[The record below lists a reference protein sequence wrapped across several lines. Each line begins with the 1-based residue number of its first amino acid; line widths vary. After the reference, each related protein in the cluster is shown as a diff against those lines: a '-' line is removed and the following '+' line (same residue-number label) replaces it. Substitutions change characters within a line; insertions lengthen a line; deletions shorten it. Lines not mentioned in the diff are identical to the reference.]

1 MASRRKSSGGDR
13 SDVPKR
19 SCTAFVR
26 HKVCTC
32 RENHGGGGLVPSTTS
47 GVLGCICYRHG
58 GTTAQRAGQT
68 GSWELRI
75 SVTGVDGHLCLS
87 SVGHPPRS
95 AYRTLRPGHRGLSSS
110 FRQKWV
116 LLCRSRLAY
125 SVPWPQH
132 LLVAGYVAHLT
143 ECWDLTWVAWR
154 QRNLPAPF
162 LDIRDNYVI
171 GADSGSH
178 PETTRKLALG

>member
-1 MASRRKSSGGDR
+1 MLCTLPPSSHLAAVSLSDNCVPVSQSVCSCNLCCVQQWPEGARVVVVTVQMCQREAVQR
-13 SDVPKR
+13 SLD
-19 SCTAFVR
+19 T
-26 HKVCTC
+26 KVCTC

-125 SVPWPQH
+125 SVPWPQPF
-132 LLVAGYVAHLT
+132 VGG
-143 ECWDLTWVAWR
+143 WVCS
-154 QRNLPAPF
+154 PS
-162 LDIRDNYVI
+162 D
-171 GADSGSH
+171 
-178 PETTRKLALG
+178 